1 VNISYSLLLTV
12 LSLGLVCLFAC
23 DGAGAQSSPEPGT
36 DHPSSESVKAA
47 TSKPSSSSGDV
58 HSSHDHSGAG
68 AWVEPTDAEY
78 REMLEPLQYEV
89 LRRAGTERAFTGRY
103 WSSKEDGTYHC
114 AACGQPLFDSD
125 TKFKSGTGWP
135 SFWDRLD
142 GRVDT
147 DTDYKLFMPRT
158 ELLCSRC
165 KSHLGHVFDDGPKPT
180 GKRYCIN
187 SASLELR
194 QRETP
199 ADKGDSPTEPEGAPG
214 GKHPGKTQP

>member
-1 VNISYSLLLTV
+1 VNANYSLLLTA
-12 LSLGLVCLFAC
+12 LSLGLVYLFAC
-23 DGAGAQSSPEPGT
+23 DGAVAQSSPEPGT
-36 DHPSSESVKAA
+36 EHRPNERVEMTPSNLSLGSD
-47 TSKPSSSSGDV
+47 DV
-58 HSSHDHSGAG
+58 HSRHDHTGTA
-68 AWVEPTDAEY
+68 AWIEPTDEEY

-89 LRRAGTERAFTGRY
+89 LREAGTERAFTGRY

-114 AACGQPLFDSD
+114 GACGQPLFDSD

-135 SFWDRLD
+135 SFWDKLD

-165 KSHLGHVFDDGPKPT
+165 KSHLGHVFNDGPKPT

-194 QRETP
+194 PRETP
-199 ADKGDSPTEPEGAPG
+199 ADKGDSPGEPIPAGSN
-214 GKHPGKTQP
+214 HPAKTQP